1 MEIKGKRIQKIKKL
15 MSTLLVFFLL
25 TGLFGGVIGKRKVQA
40 ARTEDLSESSQI
52 IYFEDGSSLTVESD
66 EQTMTI
72 TGTHIKSAARI
83 SYITTGYNMTLDV
96 TGGYVEEKEFRKI
109 KLIEKNET
117 ITDEVTT
124 SYVLDRQSIVD
135 GAYALFKKKHPEY
148 TSSEVWMEFVKEI
161 STRGGIEFYLH
172 NIFAVIR
179 RTGGSGS
186 TVTATSKSYNNLG
199 SAVGVRPKVPGILN
213 AVEELY
219 GSDWGAGT
227 KKKLPEY
234 YDIHLKLFVKPTKT
248 TVVLATPE
256 KEILATIKTNY
267 QVYQNALVRFY
278 FKASLKQEIQLGENI
293 YRITP
298 SSIRKSFVQYGNGI
312 PSQFYSLSGENGLKI
327 RLNTGE
333 VSFRQQ
339 KEEPSVVYLICEK
352 INSVEKPPDEIT
364 ESGELWRIQE
374 MEPENQLHISAWELE
389 NPYFNVEDEGIP
401 VNENLVVNG
410 EFWKYLLEAEFE
422 TKNGE
427 ITFQVPVR
435 RTYRLVWQ
443 EIVGYI
449 EESPIYQSFEDTRSV
464 EVYVPVIRKYSYA
477 QINDLNYCG
486 LSEFFVENATLPEGE
501 LRADIGEG
509 ILAGIEIPEISY
521 LHYDGQEA
529 HIQYPPEVEAGID
542 LPTRTIDGGLY
553 MPSVPQEDFTAIAD
567 EQVSKIKV
575 RNDAFSFD
583 RKNYLTDEWK
593 EFEPG
598 MEIGLNQVFS
608 ELKDKEKT
616 RKIYSE
622 ALLIPEK
629 IENGM
634 YESMGE
640 IVYAQISTYPD
651 SGTTEE
657 EYRFELDE
665 VNHVNIHTPVY
676 CAVHI
681 ESDNKKYTQLASPL
695 EDAIPLVL
703 DPEGKTSGM
712 WIGISN
718 TGLHSQKKGY
728 GERDYSKTLKD
739 SEYSYLS
746 RDENGLLRN
755 EVRFP
760 FDVFLDAGMLYDT
773 ADDTYIPAGSWVV
786 IGQRKARFYLPEWV
800 FEGSYEVECR
810 SVAVNCPDDTQMGE
824 GQANRQEENYIA
836 TDELT
841 VQVSGRICGLSLYDI
856 ADYPVWE
863 EVFREESA
871 GKIKNL
877 YEDRRNGTVSDFF
890 DRGAWY
896 RYFSGMAD
904 SYGQRRAS
912 KNQYILPVLAGGH
925 PAEKNAVTKTGYTIR
940 FLVTTIGEKMGRED
954 SFVRIFPHFFWV
966 DKYGGNRREVDLYY
980 TRRLGGKKK
989 LIKIGNSEDSL
1000 NIKMQNTKSEWLGLP
1015 EIERLTSARVWGGV
1029 DEEVQVPMY
1038 SYAQIDGNRN
1048 FRTAKN
1054 FSYCNDIMRR
1064 ADYIQMEY
1072 RGISEE
1078 KLLSLEQGN
1087 YFEYSLPYDVMAVD
1101 KGYEVNQYA
1110 ADYGIDFT
1118 ENFWKKEGF
1127 LIVSFEILAMVRG
1140 SVYLNYDNTIENGI
1154 LYCNMWELEDVQK
1167 LRRDKNG
1174 TSFRFYPG
1182 DVLVFPVM
1190 DSIRNDH
1197 YFGGIY

>member
-1 MEIKGKRIQKIKKL
+1 MKGKTIREIKKL
-15 MSTLLVFFLL
+15 VSMLLVFLLL
-25 TGLFGGVIGKRKVQA
+25 TGLFSGFSKGEKTQA

-72 TGTHIKSAARI
+72 TGTHVKSAARI
-83 SYITTGYNMTLDV
+83 SYITTGYNMTLDA
-96 TGGYVEEKEFRKI
+96 TGGYVEGKEFRKI
-109 KLIEKNET
+109 KLIEKHET

-161 STRGGIEFYLH
+161 SIRGGVEFYLH
-172 NIFAVIR
+172 NIFAVIK

-199 SAVGVRPKVPGILN
+199 SAVGVKPKVPGILN

-234 YDIHLKLFVKPTKT
+234 YDIHLKLFVRPTNT
-248 TVVLATPE
+248 TVVLATEE

-267 QVYQNALVRFY
+267 QVYQNAPVRFY
-278 FKASLKQEIQLGENI
+278 FKASLKQEIPLNGNT
-293 YRITP
+293 YRITQ
-298 SSIRKSFVQYGNGI
+298 SSIRKSFVRYGNEA
-312 PSQFYSLSGENGLKI
+312 PSQFYSLSSENGLKI
-327 RLNTGE
+327 RLSTGE

-339 KEEPSVVYLICEK
+339 KEEPSFVYLICEK
-352 INSVEKPPDEIT
+352 VNSVEKPPDEVT
-364 ESGELWRIQE
+364 ESGEVWRIQK
-374 MEPENQLHISAWELE
+374 MEPENELHISAWELE
-389 NPYFNVEDEGIP
+389 NPYFNAEEEGIP
-401 VNENLVVNG
+401 VNEDLVVSG

-422 TKNGE
+422 TKSGE

-443 EIVGYI
+443 EIVGYF
-449 EESPIYQSFEDTRSV
+449 EESPIYQSFEDTREV
-464 EVYVPVIRKYSYA
+464 EVYVPVVRQYSYA
-477 QINDLNYCG
+477 QLNYLNYCG
-486 LSEFFVENATLPEGE
+486 LSEFFVENAALPEGE

-509 ILAGIEIPEISY
+509 ILADIEIPEISY
-521 LHYDGQEA
+521 LHYDGQES
-529 HIQYPPEVEAGID
+529 HMQYPPEVEAGID
-542 LPTRTIDGGLY
+542 LPTRTIDGGLSI
-553 MPSVPQEDFTAIAD
+553 PSVPQEDFTAAAD
-567 EQVSKIKV
+567 EQVSQIKV
-575 RNDAFSFD
+575 RSDAFSFD
-583 RKNYLTDEWK
+583 GTNYLTDEWK

-598 MEIGLNQVFS
+598 MEIALSQVFS
-608 ELKDKEKT
+608 GLRDKENTK
-616 RKIYSE
+616 KICSE
-622 ALLIPEK
+622 ALLIPET

-640 IVYAQISTYPD
+640 VGYTQISTYPD
-651 SGTTEE
+651 SQTGE

-665 VNHVNIHTPVY
+665 INSVYIHTPVY

-681 ESDNKKYTQLASPL
+681 ESDNKKYTQLVSPA

-703 DPEGKTSGM
+703 DEEGKTSGL
-712 WIGISN
+712 WLGISN
-718 TGLHSQKKGY
+718 TGLHSPKKGY

-739 SEYSYLS
+739 SEYSYLA

-755 EVRFP
+755 EVQFP

-773 ADDTYIPAGSWVV
+773 ADDTYIPAGNWVA

-800 FEGSYEVECR
+800 FEGIYEVECR
-810 SVAVNCPDDTQMGE
+810 SVAVNCPDDTQTGE
-824 GQANRQEENYIA
+824 KQANRKEENYIA
-836 TDELT
+836 TDSLT
-841 VQVSGRICGLSLYDI
+841 VQVSGRICGLTLYDI

-863 EVFREESA
+863 QVFREEST
-871 GKIKNL
+871 GKIKTL
-877 YEDRRNGTVSDFF
+877 YENRKNGTALDFF

-896 RYFSGMAD
+896 GYFSGMAD
-904 SYGQRRAS
+904 SYGKRRAVR
-912 KNQYILPVLAGGH
+912 NQYVLPVLAGGH
-925 PAEKNAVTKTGYTIR
+925 PAEENAVTKAGYTMR

-954 SFVRIFPHFFWV
+954 SFVRILPRFFWV
-966 DKYGGNRREVDLYY
+966 DEYGGNRREVDLYY
-980 TRRLGGKKK
+980 TRRIGGRKK
-989 LIKIGNSEDSL
+989 LVKIGDLEDLS
-1000 NIKMQNTKSEWLGLP
+1000 NIKMQTATSEWLGIP
-1015 EIERLTSARVWGGV
+1015 EIERQASAHIWGSV
-1029 DEEVQVPMY
+1029 DEEMQIPMY
-1038 SYAQIDGNRN
+1038 SYARIEGNRN
-1048 FRTAKN
+1048 FRTVKN
-1054 FSYCNDIMRR
+1054 FSYRDRIMGKTEY
-1064 ADYIQMEY
+1064 AQMEY

-1087 YFEYSLPYDVMAVD
+1087 YFEYSLPYDVAAVD
-1101 KGYEVNQYA
+1101 KGYEVNRYA

-1118 ENFWKKEGF
+1118 ESFWKKKGF
-1127 LIVSFEILAMVRG
+1127 LIVSFKITAMAQGRA
-1140 SVYLNYDNTIENGI
+1140 YLNYDNTTENGE
-1154 LYCNMWELEDVQK
+1154 LYCNMWEIEAVQK

-1174 TSFRFYPG
+1174 VSFRFYPG
-1182 DVLVFPVM
+1182 DVLVFPIA

-1197 YFGGIY
+1197 RFGGIY